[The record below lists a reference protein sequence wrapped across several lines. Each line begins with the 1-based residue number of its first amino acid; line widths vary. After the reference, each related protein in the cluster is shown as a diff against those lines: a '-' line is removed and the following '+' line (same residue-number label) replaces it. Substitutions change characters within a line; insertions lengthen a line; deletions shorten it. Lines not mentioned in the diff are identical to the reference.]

1 MGILIC
7 SCKNTSK
14 TLRRT
19 LKLKLLNRNKSVNS
33 KMADGKMKWVDEKDW
48 HGGAGSG
55 RCTKEKIKT
64 QLITAWETK
73 NGKKWK
79 SFAKGEFAK
88 DGKSKNFDSFFDK
101 SGEIQI
107 KPHGQRGEGTETGIM
122 WRELDVMKSAYFA
135 DPPIITWN
143 GDKDAVPAQT

>member
-1 MGILIC
+1 M
-7 SCKNTSK
+7 KQP
-14 TLRRT
+14 
-19 LKLKLLNRNKSVNS
+19 
-33 KMADGKMKWVDEKDW
+33 DGKMTWVNPDEY
-48 HGGAGSG
+48 HSGAATG
-55 RCTKEKIKT
+55 RCPKEKIKT

-88 DGKSKNFDSFFDK
+88 DGKSKNFDFFFDK